1 MLPVRL
7 TEVVLHTPGSRPLRV
22 LEVYVFHSLHV
33 PQPKLCMLLGPGT
46 SGDGN
51 AAEQSA
57 TTRRQDTASFM
68 SVAWRVNSGKHQQN
82 RACNRPFSRGGG
94 APAQVGGRIL
104 TSHSASEMQDM
115 ARGLPIEMSQSA
127 LATELYALAEDY
139 SILSSP
145 LEGAVKPC
153 AEGGRASSAALAG
166 AMGWGSGIPM
176 MRDRDCARTSASQ
189 SHR

>member
-1 MLPVRL
+1 MDECREGAGSVTELASGRSSNDLEFIMLPVRL

-22 LEVYVFHSLHV
+22 LEAYVFHSLQV
-33 PQPKLCMLLGPGT
+33 PQPKICMLLGPGT

-94 APAQVGGRIL
+94 STG
-104 TSHSASEMQDM
+104 TS
-115 ARGLPIEMSQSA
+115 RWTG
-127 LATELYALAEDY
+127 Y
-139 SILSSP
+139 
-145 LEGAVKPC
+145 
-153 AEGGRASSAALAG
+153 
-166 AMGWGSGIPM
+166 
-176 MRDRDCARTSASQ
+176 
-189 SHR
+189 